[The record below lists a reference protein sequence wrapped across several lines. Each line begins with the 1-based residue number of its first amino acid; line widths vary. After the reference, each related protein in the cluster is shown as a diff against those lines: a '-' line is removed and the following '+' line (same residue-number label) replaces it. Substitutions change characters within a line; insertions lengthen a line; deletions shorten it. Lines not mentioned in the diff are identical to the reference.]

1 MLETD
6 GYPDCKYMT
15 VLIFCE
21 HIFLTI
27 YHYAQSQLSHA
38 IEMQLPNALLK
49 FHLIAYLALIYHFKT
64 NISGP
69 IV

>member
-1 MLETD
+1 MIETN
-6 GYPDCKYMT
+6 GYLDCKYMT

-27 YHYAQSQLSHA
+27 YAQSQLSHA
-38 IEMQLPNALLK
+38 IESQWAYALLK
-49 FHLIAYLALIYHFKT
+49 FHLIVYTAFIYVTLKH
-64 NISGP
+64 NISAP